1 MREDL
6 GSTTLKVR
14 PDVFFVRSEDGVW
27 VRNNAGS
34 FFIKGRGSYELV
46 RSLLLKLD
54 GTRTVDEIFAGLVS
68 EQRAA
73 LYARLVDQLLR
84 SGFFFEYRQPSE
96 PVPAW
101 IESRYQEHL
110 AFLEQY
116 VDQPVERLL
125 QVRSQPV
132 VCAGSGILLRAVTV
146 ALAELGFARVQ
157 VLAADDDS

>member
-1 MREDL
+1 MLENL

-34 FFIKGRGSYELV
+34 FFVKGRGSNELV

-54 GTRTVDEIFAGLVS
+54 GTRTLDDIFAGVAS
-68 EQRAA
+68 PQRTV
-73 LYARLVDQLLR
+73 LYQRIVEPLMR
-84 SGFFFEYRQPSE
+84 SGFIFEFRAAAE

-101 IESRYQEHL
+101 IESRYQEHI

-116 VDQPVERLL
+116 VDQ
-125 QVRSQPV
+125 
-132 VCAGSGILLRAVTV
+132 
-146 ALAELGFARVQ
+146 
-157 VLAADDDS
+157 